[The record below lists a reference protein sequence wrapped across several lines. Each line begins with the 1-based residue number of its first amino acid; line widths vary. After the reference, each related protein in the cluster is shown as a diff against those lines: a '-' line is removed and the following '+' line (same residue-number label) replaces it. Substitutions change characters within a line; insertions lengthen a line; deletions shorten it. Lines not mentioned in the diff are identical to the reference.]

1 MSENIAVVL
10 GVGPSAGL
18 GAAICRRAAQDGYH
32 VVVGGRTPTK
42 IEAISNEVRLAGGT
56 AIPIK
61 VDVTDEVQVVD
72 LFNKVDSM
80 TGALNF
86 VSYNAGNSFSHVSLT
101 MTVDFFCL
109 ITV

>member
-1 MSENIAVVL
+1 MALLKLSFYQIIFERVIVIGGKCINELVV
-10 GVGPSAGL
+10 
-18 GAAICRRAAQDGYH
+18 D
-32 VVVGGRTPTK
+32 GRTPTK